1 MKQAPVQK
9 KPDAPPGSLRLVA
22 GYLHRKGRG
31 FDTEV
36 GYISKPDGMTL
47 MYDIG
52 VLAGNGAKHQ
62 KERGDCLWQ
71 KE

>member
-36 GYISKPDGMTL
+36 GYENSNPCRGISDVC
-47 MYDIG
+47 Y
-52 VLAGNGAKHQ
+52 N
-62 KERGDCLWQ
+62 RGYA
-71 KE
+71 